1 MKSRSIYGRSAA
13 LRSQQ
18 PSSGKGVM
26 RRAIVVIA
34 ASLLAISGS
43 QLVVS
48 AQVGAAGSSQ
58 SGTGVT
64 SNTIK
69 VGITYPDLAS
79 IRNIVNVNPGN
90 YVVAYNTV
98 INHINAQGGI
108 NGRRIVPVFAA
119 VDPLGT
125 AGAATACTHLTEDD
139 AVFAVVGFFQAADTN
154 CYVSTHD
161 TPIIG
166 ASLTAQQAASAKAP
180 WYNYFISDSDLIP
193 KEMAYFKQQGVFKGH
208 KIGVTAETVNQ
219 DELNLVVSELKK
231 LKVPVVQTAVNTA
244 PATDTAALASED
256 GIIAQRFKASGVTE
270 VVAVGNAGN
279 DWPRSEQNNQSTYLP
294 RLVVP
299 DYTYLDAYVTNA
311 SGHSNAILKGAITAG
326 GIPPVRV
333 TWDDPAMKTCIA
345 KIQANEPNAP
355 INNPVTATSS
365 TPVTWTA
372 PELACSQMALF
383 QDIVKAA
390 GKTLNNRTFQRGAQ
404 TLTHVSIP
412 GGDGSFDFSAGHN
425 DGNGPVFVFTW
436 SPSANNLV
444 LKTTI
449 G

>member
-1 MKSRSIYGRSAA
+1 MKFRSIRERD
-13 LRSQQ
+13 L
-18 PSSGKGVM
+18 M
-26 RRAIVVIA
+26 RRATFVIA
-34 ASLLAISGS
+34 ASLLAMSGFL
-43 QLVVS
+43 LVVS
-48 AQVGAAGSSQ
+48 GRAGAAGSSQ

-69 VGITYPDLAS
+69 IGITYPDLAA

-90 YVVAYNTV
+90 YLVAYNTV
-98 INHINAQGGI
+98 INQINAQGGI
-108 NGRRIVPVFAA
+108 NGRKIVPVFAS
-119 VDPLGT
+119 VNPLGT
-125 AGAATACTHLTEDD
+125 AGAATACTQLTEDD
-139 AVFAVVGFFQAADTN
+139 NVFAVVGFFQPADTN
-154 CYVSTHD
+154 CYVNTHV

-193 KEMAYFKQQGVFKGH
+193 KEMTYFEQQGVFEGH
-208 KIGVTAETVNQ
+208 RIGVTAETVNQ
-219 DELNLVVSELKK
+219 DEMNLVVSELKK

-244 PATDTAALASED
+244 PATDTTALATED
-256 GIIAQRFKASGVTE
+256 GIIAQKFKASGVSE

-279 DWPRSEQNNQSTYLP
+279 DWPRSEQSDQSTYLP

-299 DYTYLDAYVTNA
+299 DFTYLDAYVTNA
-311 SGHSNAILKGAITAG
+311 AGHSNAILKGAITAG
-326 GIPPVRV
+326 GIPPVKV
-333 TWDDPAMKTCIA
+333 TWDDPAMKRCIA

-390 GKTLNNRTFQRGAQ
+390 GRTLNNQTFQRGAR
-404 TLTHVSIP
+404 TLTHVTIP
-412 GGDGSFDFSAGHN
+412 GGGGTFDFSAGHN